1 MAFKIPQ
8 KGFRDH
14 SIGHYAVDSHHLPF
28 SPVLPNWRRREPDYD
43 YFYYPKLFY
52 LLIWINEAKKIV
64 KKNLR
69 IMEIR
74 FLGMKFEVK
83 LHVTMPL

>member
-1 MAFKIPQ
+1 
-8 KGFRDH
+8 
-14 SIGHYAVDSHHLPF
+14 
-28 SPVLPNWRRREPDYD
+28 
-43 YFYYPKLFY
+43 
-52 LLIWINEAKKIV
+52 LIWINEAKKIV